1 MSQAETYLIKGTQLY
16 ERICAQSSATEAIT
30 PQPRCLTLSFDLF
43 CILIEY
49 TALVDR
55 LHFGKGP
62 TVEELL
68 CSDELLFDTGE
79 HQLTIKVDF
88 FASPD
93 TMVIA

>member
-1 MSQAETYLIKGTQLY
+1 MSQAETYLIKGSQLY
-16 ERICAQSSATEAIT
+16 ERICTQSSTTKATA

-55 LHFGKGP
+55 LNSGKGP

-68 CSDELLFDTGE
+68 CSGELLFDTGE
-79 HQLTIKVDF
+79 HQLMVRVDF